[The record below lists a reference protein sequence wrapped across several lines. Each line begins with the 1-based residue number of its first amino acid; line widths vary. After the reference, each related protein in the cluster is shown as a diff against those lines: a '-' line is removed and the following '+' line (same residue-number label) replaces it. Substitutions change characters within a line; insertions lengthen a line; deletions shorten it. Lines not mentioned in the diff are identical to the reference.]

1 MSTHPKTARR
11 EEKSGKKKEERVGAQ
26 LIAEIMGPATD
37 TAAFAISDPIW
48 RPSSLHPHVQPT
60 WASQPR
66 NAPSQLYRH
75 DTEQRAEHAQRPE
88 ATAPPAAED
97 SKRALVRE
105 LQKDLSRMSL
115 LLERLDELL
124 SA

>member
-1 MSTHPKTARR
+1 MQTRATHPKTARR

-37 TAAFAISDPIW
+37 TAAFAISDP
-48 RPSSLHPHVQPT
+48 HVQPT
-60 WASQPR
+60 LASQPR

-97 SKRALVRE
+97 PKRALVRE
-105 LQKDLSRMSL
+105 LQKDMSRMSL